1 MHSTIVPSTRS
12 NVAAMPVNGKSAV
25 SNLPSIT
32 QALAPKEDAIII
44 ALLQQ
49 LNEAG
54 C

>member
-1 MHSTIVPSTRS
+1 MLLPCLL
-12 NVAAMPVNGKSAV
+12 NGKFAV
-25 SNLPSIT
+25 TNLPSIT
-32 QALAPKEDAIII
+32 QALVPKEDAIII

>member
-12 NVAAMPVNGKSAV
+12 NVARPVNGKSAV
-25 SNLPSIT
+25 SNLPPIT

>member
-1 MHSTIVPSTRS
+1 MHSTIVPSTHS
-12 NVAAMPVNGKSAV
+12 NVAAMPVIGNFAV
-25 SNLPSIT
+25 SKLPSIM
-32 QALAPKEDAIII
+32 QALAPKEGAIVI